1 MYTHVCKH
9 ELYSVYTHTVPNLV
23 LDKERVCYSY
33 GNLIIRLHLP
43 RLPAR
48 ISPTKKEQN
57 GPTSSLHVFNNS
69 RLLRIKNSLSILS
82 RYEFIPETH
91 RHSHWT
97 RLSNNMKV
105 LDRKAT
111 CLLHILCWHEKNL
124 IWEDQP
130 DGQRLED
137 GPAVQHQVI
146 SLCIWYLPMKITC
159 CLSF

>member
-1 MYTHVCKH
+1 MNCT
-9 ELYSVYTHTVPNLV
+9 VYTHTVPNLV

-57 GPTSSLHVFNNS
+57 APTSSLHVFNNS

-105 LDRKAT
+105 LDREAHVGLIFYVDMKK
-111 CLLHILCWHEKNL
+111 ILSGKIC
-124 IWEDQP
+124 
-130 DGQRLED
+130 
-137 GPAVQHQVI
+137 
-146 SLCIWYLPMKITC
+146 PMARD
-159 CLSF
+159 